1 MSLNPF
7 TTKTDFRVYSSNAG
21 RFYSPKGDP
30 LGVRGLSVNVTFAIF
45 GYFLTVSPINTTV
58 LNTFDT

>member
-30 LGVRGLSVNVTFAIF
+30 LAKGLLVNVIFAIF
-45 GYFLTVSPINTTV
+45 GYFFIVSPISTTV